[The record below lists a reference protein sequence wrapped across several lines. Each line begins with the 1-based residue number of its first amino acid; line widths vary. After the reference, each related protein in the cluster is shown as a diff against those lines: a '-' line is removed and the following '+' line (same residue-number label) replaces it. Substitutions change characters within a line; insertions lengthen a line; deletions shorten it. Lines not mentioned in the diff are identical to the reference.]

1 MHHMNVIDPPLN
13 PPKWT
18 RKPKARPDEVLEAAL
33 ELFALNGFAATRMED
48 IAQRAGLSKAAIYL
62 YFPSKH
68 EVFKALVEQRIGVLQ
83 THFDAAARQ
92 QLNDPT
98 AGLRLIAKM
107 WATSFHDLRVA
118 ALPRIILAEALRFP
132 DLAEF
137 YHRTVIERT
146 QATLVELIQAGMDR
160 GQFRAV
166 EPIMAARALVSPLV
180 FEILRRQAFPQFQKG
195 PGMDQVVEAIF
206 DLFLNGIAAPPAP
219 KMPGVI
225 V

>member
-1 MHHMNVIDPPLN
+1 MISN
-13 PPKWT
+13 PDNSALPRWT

-68 EVFKALVEQRIGVLQ
+68 DVFKALVEQRVGVLR

-92 QLNDPT
+92 QLSDPK
-98 AGLRLIAKM
+98 AGLRLIAHM

-118 ALPRIILAEALRFP
+118 AIPRIILAEAHRFP

-146 QATLVELIQAGMDR
+146 QAALVELIQAGIDR
-160 GQFRAV
+160 GQFRTV
-166 EPIMAARALVSPLV
+166 EPIIAARALVSPLV
-180 FEILRRQAFPQFQKG
+180 FEILRRQAFPQFHKG
-195 PGMDQVVEAIF
+195 PSMDQEVEAIF
-206 DLFLNGIAAPPAP
+206 DLFLNGIAATPHQTCPE
-219 KMPGVI
+219 
-225 V
+225 